1 MQEEMEQE
9 VVQQVREVVEQPQQE
24 EMRYL
29 EVVDVLNQ
37 VLLEEQEQRIVLQ
50 DVQ

>member
-24 EMRYL
+24 ETLYL